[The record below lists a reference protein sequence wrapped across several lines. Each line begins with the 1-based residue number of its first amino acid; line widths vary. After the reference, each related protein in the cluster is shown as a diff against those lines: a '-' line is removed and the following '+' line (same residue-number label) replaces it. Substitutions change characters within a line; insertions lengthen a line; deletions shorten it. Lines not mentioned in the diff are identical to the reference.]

1 MESLN
6 TLYPLTLINTLSNKK
21 EHFTPNNDTTN
32 RVKMYVCG
40 ITPYD
45 YAHLGHGRCY
55 VTFDILYRLLKFL
68 GYEVS
73 YCRNFTDIDD
83 KTIKKAEAECN
94 DPFQYKKISEKF
106 IKSYLEDMEKLNCL
120 NPEHQPLVTEHI
132 PEIIKFIEGLI
143 HNKKAYAT
151 SAGDVYFSIDSFKDY
166 GKLSKRDT
174 SELIAGCRVEVKENK
189 INPLD
194 FALWKAETKSGPGWD
209 SPWGY
214 GRPGWHIECSALAKR
229 YLGNTIDIHG
239 GGMDLI
245 FPHHEN
251 EVAQS
256 EGLHNQIFARFW
268 LHNAFVLVDQEKM
281 SKSLGNFVTLKQILE
296 KYNPMVIR
304 YYYLLHHYRNPME
317 FSTEDILG
325 AEKSYHKI
333 VNLFQGI
340 DEISFENLDP
350 KKHELANVLIKA
362 LTDDLNIAKFFGI
375 IFENI
380 KTVENDTE
388 QLSLIKKIITDI
400 LGLNLVLIEK
410 NKIQITSEIQQL
422 IDQREEARKAKDW
435 NKSDEIRDKLK
446 MLGYE
451 IQDKK
456 L

>member
-6 TLYPLTLINTLSNKK
+6 KLYPLTLINTLSNKK
-21 EHFTPNNDTTN
+21 ENFTANN
-32 RVKMYVCG
+32 VKMYVCG

-68 GYEVS
+68 GYEVT

-83 KTIKKAEAECN
+83 KTIKKAETEFN
-94 DPFQYKKISEKF
+94 DPFLYKKISEKF
-106 IKSYLEDMEKLNCL
+106 IKSYLEDMEKLNCI

-143 HNKKAYAT
+143 NNKKAYAT
-151 SAGDVYFSIDSFKDY
+151 SAGDVYFSIDSFKEY
-166 GKLSKRDT
+166 GKLSKRNTAD
-174 SELIAGCRVEVKENK
+174 LIAGCRVEVKEDK

-194 FALWKAETKSGPGWD
+194 FALWKSETKSGPGWD

-268 LHNAFVLVDQEKM
+268 LHNAFVLVDKEKM

-317 FSTEDILG
+317 FSTEDILA
-325 AEKSYHKI
+325 AEKSYQK
-333 VNLFQGI
+333 VAQLLQDI
-340 DEISFENLDP
+340 DELSFDNFDP
-350 KKHELANVLIKA
+350 KKHELANALIKA

-375 IFENI
+375 IFEHIKELEKDKVLSKTTELGLI
-380 KTVENDTE
+380 KT
-388 QLSLIKKIITDI
+388 IITTI
-400 LGLNLVLIEK
+400 LGLKLTLLEK
-410 NKIQITSEIQQL
+410 AKVDITPEIQEL

-435 NKSDEIRDKLK
+435 KASDEIRDQLK
-446 MLGYE
+446 TLGYDAH
-451 IQDKK
+451 DKK

>member
-6 TLYPLTLINTLSNKK
+6 KLYPLTLINTLSNKK
-21 EHFTPNNDTTN
+21 ENFTAND
-32 RVKMYVCG
+32 VKMYVCG

-68 GYEVS
+68 GYKVT

-83 KTIKKAEAECN
+83 KIITKAETEFN
-94 DPFQYKKISEKF
+94 DPFQYNKISEKF
-106 IKSYLEDMEKLNCL
+106 IQSYLEDMEKLNCL
-120 NPEHQPLVTEHI
+120 SPEYQPLVTEHI

-143 HNKKAYAT
+143 NNKKAYAT
-151 SAGDVYFSIDSFKDY
+151 SIGDVYFSIDSFENY

-174 SELIAGCRVEVKENK
+174 SELIAGARVEVKTDK

-194 FALWKAETKSGPGWD
+194 FALWKSEKKSGPGWT
-209 SPWGY
+209 SPWGF
-214 GRPGWHIECSALAKR
+214 GRPGWHIECSALAKK
-229 YLGNTIDIHG
+229 YLGDTLDIHG

-251 EVAQS
+251 EIAQS
-256 EGLHNQIFARFW
+256 EGLHNKTFARFW
-268 LHNAFVLVDQEKM
+268 LHNAFVLVDKEKM

-333 VNLFQGI
+333 VNLFHDI
-340 DEISFENLDP
+340 DEVKFEKFDS
-350 KKHELANVLIKA
+350 KKHLITDSLIKA
-362 LTDDLNIAKFFGI
+362 LADDLNIAKFFGI
-375 IFENI
+375 IFENS
-380 KTVENDTE
+380 KELEKNMV
-388 QLSLIKKIITDI
+388 QLGLIKKIITNI
-400 LGLNLVLIEK
+400 LGLNLAVIEK
-410 NKIQITSEIQQL
+410 NKVEITPEIQEL
-422 IDQREEARKAKDW
+422 VDQREEARKSKDW
-435 NKSDEIRDKLK
+435 KASDEIRDKLK
-446 MLGYE
+446 ILGYE
-451 IQDKK
+451 VHDKK